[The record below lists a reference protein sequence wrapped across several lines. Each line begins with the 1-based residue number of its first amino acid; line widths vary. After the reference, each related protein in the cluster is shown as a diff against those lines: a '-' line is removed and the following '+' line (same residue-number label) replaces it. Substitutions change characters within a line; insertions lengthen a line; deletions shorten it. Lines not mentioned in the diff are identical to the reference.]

1 MGPDDFRKQ
10 MTYDAAR
17 KSILLA
23 YLLWFFLGTFGA
35 HRFYIGV
42 GGGVAML
49 ILNLVSLATTFLL
62 IGYLG
67 LTLIAIWWVIDAL
80 LIPGMVARKNLE
92 LIALIDN

>member
-1 MGPDDFRKQ
+1 MAPDEFRKQ

-17 KSILLA
+17 KSIILA

-35 HRFYIGV
+35 HRFYIGA

-49 ILNLVSLATTFLL
+49 ILNLISLATTFLL

-92 LIALIDN
+92 LIALIDG